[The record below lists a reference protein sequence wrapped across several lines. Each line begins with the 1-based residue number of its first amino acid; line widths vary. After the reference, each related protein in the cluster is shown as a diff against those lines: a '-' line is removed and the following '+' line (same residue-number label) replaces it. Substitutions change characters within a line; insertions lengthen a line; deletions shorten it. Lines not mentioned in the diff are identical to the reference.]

1 MTDAIVEMTGKSLG
15 CVGIVDAGGRLSGI
29 ITDGDI
35 RRHFADANVLSR
47 TAGEIMSRNV
57 KTIRAD
63 ALASEAL
70 QIMNAKTITALF
82 VVEDGRPVGI
92 LHIHD
97 CLRAGVA

>member
-1 MTDAIVEMTGKSLG
+1 M
-15 CVGIVDAGGRLSGI
+15 SGI

-35 RRHFADANVLSR
+35 RRHVTDANVLSR
-47 TAGEIMSRNV
+47 TAGEIMNRNV
-57 KTIRAD
+57 KTVRVD

-70 QIMNAKTITALF
+70 QIMNAKSITALF